1 MSGFNSSDAFTP
13 PCARSSSKHLS
24 HDGDEPLSFAV
35 HSLPDPAQSQLHQ
48 VAPAGQA
55 RSGRWKMLA
64 VLLMCAAPVVASYFT
79 YYVLRPTQQRSYGE
93 LIASQPSLP
102 DVQVQKL
109 DGSSVNLRS
118 LQGQWLLLSTSSG
131 ACEERCQDHLYLQR
145 QLRETLGRE
154 KDRLDWVWL
163 INDQQPVSEKI
174 LSAAEQ
180 ATALRMPTAAI
191 QAWLQPEAGHTL
203 DEHLYVVDPQG
214 HWMMRFPANLDKA
227 SAGKAKRDLER
238 LLRASSSWDEAGRG
252 AGRGA
257 AEIADK

>member
-1 MSGFNSSDAFTP
+1 
-13 PCARSSSKHLS
+13 
-24 HDGDEPLSFAV
+24 
-35 HSLPDPAQSQLHQ
+35 
-48 VAPAGQA
+48 
-55 RSGRWKMLA
+55 MLA

-102 DVQVQKL
+102 DVEVQKL

-174 LSAAEQ
+174 LSAAVQ
-180 ATALRMPTAAI
+180 ATALRMPTVAI

-252 AGRGA
+252 A
-257 AEIADK
+257 ADISDK